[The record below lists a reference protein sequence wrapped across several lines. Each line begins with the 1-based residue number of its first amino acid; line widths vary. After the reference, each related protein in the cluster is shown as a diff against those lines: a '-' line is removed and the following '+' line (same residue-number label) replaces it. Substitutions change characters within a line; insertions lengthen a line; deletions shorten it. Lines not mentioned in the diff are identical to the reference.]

1 MGRPQHGAERAEHE
15 HEHHPHHHDHGHDG
29 PPVDDDWPIGGR
41 RGRRW
46 PEGTR
51 GRGSRRGPGGG
62 PGGMRYGGPRFGGG
76 RRPRGDVRLAILAL
90 LGESPMHGY
99 QMIQEITERSGG
111 RWAPSPG
118 SVYPTL
124 QALEDEGLVV
134 ATQSEGKRVYEL
146 TDAGRTQLEELGE
159 RAQAPWDLGEG
170 DPAGARD
177 LAEQMAQLAG
187 AFKQVIHHGSPAQI
201 AKAAT
206 VLGDARRG
214 LYQILADEEP
224 AETTPPT
231 A

>member
-1 MGRPQHGAERAEHE
+1 MAPNTNTNTITTTTTTAPTPPRSTTTGRSAAEAA
-15 HEHHPHHHDHGHDG
+15 DA
-29 PPVDDDWPIGGR
+29 GR
-41 RGRRW
+41 KE
-46 PEGTR
+46 PA

-62 PGGMRYGGPRFGGG
+62 PGGMWFGGPRFGGG

-134 ATQSEGKRVYEL
+134 ATKSEGKRVYEL
-146 TDAGRTQLEELGE
+146 TDAGRAQLDELGE
-159 RAQAPWDLGEG
+159 RAQAPWDLGDG
-170 DPAGARD
+170 DPVGARD

-187 AFKQVIHHGSPAQI
+187 AFKQVMHHGI
-201 AKAAT
+201 AGPDRQGRHGAERRPPVA
-206 VLGDARRG
+206 LPDPRRRG
-214 LYQILADEEP
+214 SGRPHRL
-224 AETTPPT
+224 T